1 VILLN
6 NILFIT
12 KITDFNL
19 REKKNC
25 VTIELVGALKG
36 YFSWGNLLE
45 LFVAAILDLEWVQI
59 PKGVG
64 GMVMV

>member
-1 VILLN
+1 MFFSSQN
-6 NILFIT
+6 RY
-12 KITDFNL
+12 FNL
-19 REKKNC
+19 RKKC
-25 VTIELVGALKG
+25 VTTKFVEALKG